1 MLNYI
6 KAELYRNFN
15 RKYFWVYTGTFTIL
29 SVIFNIIC
37 KAENQPDNLNNM
49 LIATI
54 AMLPSAVFLILPII
68 DMTSAEEHKNQTIRN
83 VVSSG
88 MPRNTII
95 LSKFIVSVILC
106 FLWAVIIL
114 GIYYISGICLFGIG
128 VGIGKGYIKL
138 ELLTLLTSVPLY
150 IGVLA
155 IGTFIAVAI
164 SNSTMFAFVYAGVF
178 AITPTFIKILMAL
191 VSPQFKKIYDVLI
204 TVQFMSF
211 REGITTAAASKAV
224 ISGIVYTLIFL
235 TLSLIY
241 FRRKEIK

>member
-15 RKYFWVYTGTFTIL
+15 RKYFWVYTGIFTIL
-29 SVIFNIIC
+29 SVMLNIIC
-37 KAENQPDNLNNM
+37 KVQNQSNNFNDM

-54 AMLPSAVFLILPII
+54 EMLPFAVFLIVPII
-68 DMTSAEEHKNQTIRN
+68 DMASAEEHKNQTIKN

-128 VGIGKGYIKL
+128 KGYIKL

-155 IGTFIAVAI
+155 IGTFMAAAI
-164 SNSTMFAFVYAGVF
+164 SNSTIFAFVYAGVF

-204 TVQFMSF
+204 TVQFTSF
-211 REGITTAAASKAV
+211 KKDITTAAASKAV